1 MANVLAPISVGE
13 LLDKITILEIKKEH
27 VQDPIKL
34 ANIDTELNELNALAK
49 KLGDDTLDDLF
60 SKLKRVNQ
68 VIWLVEDQI
77 RIKERNKEFDAAFV
91 QLAREVYI
99 NNDLRAEIKREINI
113 ATKSYIIEEKI
124 Y

>member
-13 LLDKITILEIKKEH
+13 LLDKITTLEIKKDH
-27 VQDPIKL
+27 AQDPIKL

-49 KLGDDTLDDLF
+49 HLGDDALEDLF
-60 SKLKRVNQ
+60 GKLKRVNQ

-77 RIKERNKEFDAAFV
+77 RIKERNREFDAAFV